1 MRLELKLYGP
11 NEAQYNITDLQY
23 GLYVLE
29 VIVTDTLGATSSDA
43 VDFEVTELDS
53 DGDWTSTCIFT
64 QTTGVWFDQENGYP
78 CGPDSEDS
86 DDDNDGH
93 PDTRDAWPVDPC
105 AWLDTDGDG
114 YPDSVNCPVG
124 QETYLV
130 ADLDDDG
137 NGVLDSKET
146 ESSTSRRLFHRHPS
160 SSRAHRGGIVL
171 FLMRTGK
178 GGGKNWDESISID
191 ERHL

>member
-1 MRLELKLYGP
+1 VDPSEP
-11 NEAQYNITDLQY
+11 QYNITDLQF

-29 VIVTDTLGATSSDA
+29 VYVTDTLGATSSDA
-43 VDFEVTELDS
+43 VDFEITELDS

-64 QTTGVWFDQENGYP
+64 QSTGVWFDQENGYP

-93 PDTRDAWPVDPC
+93 IDIRDAWPVDPC
-105 AWLDTDGDG
+105 AWLDSDGDG
-114 YPDSVNCPVG
+114 FPNSVDCPEG
-124 QETYLV
+124 KETYLI

-137 NGVLDSKET
+137 NGVLDSQET
-146 ESSTSRRLFHRHPS
+146 ETSSESGDFSTGTLLLIVLII
-160 SSRAHRGGIVL
+160 GGIVL
-171 FLMRTGK
+171 FMMRTK
-178 GGGKNWDESISID
+178 RGGEKNWDDSTSID